1 VLWDPLDWTVG
12 KVAAADKLPERII
25 WLQTSRPGAV
35 RTCRNGVCLKRFLC
49 LSRACLGK
57 CPGFIVSNGT
67 KRRFVCTGD
76 VVPVRWKVVVERLA
90 AAQCRV
96 APVAEL
102 LRRGH
107 NLRLARLADVV
118 SEVEDPGD
126 VRPQAAHEAIAAG
139 SAHRDLAVPT
149 PAHIKTYK
157 PRNSN

>member
-1 VLWDPLDWTVG
+1 M
-12 KVAAADKLPERII
+12 
-25 WLQTSRPGAV
+25 S
-35 RTCRNGVCLKRFLC
+35 GVYSIKWRQ
-49 LSRACLGK
+49 K
-57 CPGFIVSNGT
+57 DV
-67 KRRFVCTGD
+67 FVCTGD

-149 PAHIKTYK
+149 PAHIKTYISLGIQTEAGRPILSMFRGK
-157 PRNSN
+157 NGWIRAKTAGNLNIGVLATAFAIF